1 MVGMDAALRRLLMT
15 LSVCAVL
22 LAGGELWIAHQEAN
36 AGDTTRF
43 GTPLRDIPPA
53 VRSRGL
59 RFGASVSPKDQA
71 WILAAIEHSRP
82 EAQQLI
88 AKVDGL
94 VEIDAASELGDFGE
108 NGRAIGVTH
117 PGPNGFRIELDTVA
131 LDGDASFSRD
141 VVVLHELG
149 HVIDF
154 SLIDKQLADQLDAT
168 IPTSGQ
174 CMSESQM
181 TGACTAPEERFADT
195 FAKWALR
202 GAVSAAGAGYQI
214 GAPLLE
220 EWGAPLAVLAA
231 QSAA

>member
-1 MVGMDAALRRLLMT
+1 MDAGLRRLLTT
-15 LSVCAVL
+15 LSVCAAL
-22 LAGGELWIAHQEAN
+22 LAGGELWRSHEQPPD
-36 AGDTTRF
+36 AGAATRF

-53 VRSRGL
+53 VRARGL
-59 RFGASVSPKDQA
+59 RFGAGVSPKDQA
-71 WILAAIEHSRP
+71 WILAAIAHARP
-82 EAQQLI
+82 EAQKLI
-88 AKVDGL
+88 GKVDGL
-94 VEIDAASELGDFGE
+94 VEIDAADNLGDFGE
-108 NGRAIGVTH
+108 NGRAIGLTK
-117 PGPNGFRIELDTVA
+117 PRPNGFQVVLDTVA

-141 VVVLHELG
+141 VVVLHEFG

-154 SLIDKQLADQLDAT
+154 SLIDAELAHKLDAT
-168 IPTSGQ
+168 IPTSGA

-214 GAPLLE
+214 RAPLLD

-231 QSAA
+231 QA